1 MLLAAKSNKFS
12 GFNSEKKFLFLQQ
25 SLNQLKNAGS
35 HRKGVSP
42 STVYVSS
49 PNVKSERKYEEK
61 RIIFPFVSL
70 QSCPDYP

>member
-1 MLLAAKSNKFS
+1 
-12 GFNSEKKFLFLQQ
+12 
-25 SLNQLKNAGS
+25 
-35 HRKGVSP
+35 
-42 STVYVSS
+42 VYVSS